1 MTHWPGHAVLQV
13 PVVGLD
19 DFVRGRFQHHDPDL
33 VGISDLLG
41 EDFVHAHVTVL
52 GPFDAL
58 PDRHQVQRLAA
69 TWAPFDAFCGRV
81 ATFPNGIIH
90 APVEPASSFTHMTAT
105 AQDAFGGVKP
115 YRGQFD
121 VSPHVTLDAVAEGVD
136 ADTVAAQLSDVLPL
150 AFRAEVVDLVWY
162 EQGATRL
169 VARIDLA

>member
-1 MTHWPGHAVLQV
+1 
-13 PVVGLD
+13 
-19 DFVRGRFQHHDPDL
+19 
-33 VGISDLLG
+33 
-41 EDFVHAHVTVL
+41 
-52 GPFDAL
+52 
-58 PDRHQVQRLAA
+58 
-69 TWAPFDAFCGRV
+69 
-81 ATFPNGIIH
+81 
-90 APVEPASSFTHMTAT
+90 MTAT